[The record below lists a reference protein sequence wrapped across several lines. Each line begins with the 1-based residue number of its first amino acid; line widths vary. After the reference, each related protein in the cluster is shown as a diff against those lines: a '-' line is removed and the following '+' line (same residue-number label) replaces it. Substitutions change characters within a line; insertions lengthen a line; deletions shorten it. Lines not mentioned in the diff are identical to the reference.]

1 MQSLGDFMIGK
12 YHIVIQ
18 DKYVKYE
25 FDVKRKYTVIRGDSA
40 TGKSYL
46 CSAVASDTA
55 RCICDVGLSF
65 LYSTNDDSWKLTL
78 ENVHGRIFFVDETFK
93 YMGTTEFASV
103 IKRSDNYFILV
114 TRDKLSGIPFSVN
127 EIYEL
132 ESSKRYNNMSKPY
145 TETILRPLYSNVVKT
160 DKPSLIVTED
170 SKSGYQ
176 FFSNAL
182 KDVSCISANGKS
194 NVFDTVLSRIS
205 DYSNI
210 YAIVDGA
217 AFGSEID
224 TLFSLAVSVS
234 KCRILILAPESFEY
248 LLLNALP
255 SQFTVR
261 KVYLNR
267 TYDFCDLKHVKEI
280 CPTMETLIEPVESWE
295 QFYTILLKDITS
307 GTDFRYTKSRLNM
320 KYLSIKDAV
329 LKQLPDLKV

>member
-1 MQSLGDFMIGK
+1 MVGK

-46 CSAVASDTA
+46 CSAIASDTA

-65 LYSTNDDSWKLTL
+65 LYSTKDDSWKSTL
-78 ENVHGRIFFVDETFK
+78 KDVHGRIFFVDETFK
-93 YMGTTEFASV
+93 YLGTTEFASAV
-103 IKRSDNYFILV
+103 KHSDNYFV
-114 TRDKLSGIPFSVN
+114 FATRDKLDGIPYSIN

-132 ESSKRYNNMSKPY
+132 ESHKRYNNMSKPY
-145 TETILRPLYSNVVKT
+145 TETTLRPLYRDVVQS
-160 DKPSLIVTED
+160 DEPSLIVTED

-176 FFSNAL
+176 FFSNVF
-182 KDVSCISANGKS
+182 KDVSCIPANGKS
-194 NVFDTVLSRIS
+194 NVFDTVVSNIT

-210 YAIVDGA
+210 YVIVDGA
-217 AFGSEID
+217 AFGSEVAM
-224 TLFSLAVSVS
+224 LFSLAISVS
-234 KCRILILAPESFEY
+234 KCRILIIAPESFEY

-261 KVYLNR
+261 KAYLDR

-280 CPTMETLIEPVESWE
+280 CPTMGTLIEPVESWE
-295 QFYTILLKDITS
+295 QFYTILLKDITF
-307 GTDFRYTKSRLNM
+307 GTDFRYTKSRLNEN
-320 KYLSIKDAV
+320 YLSIKDAV
-329 LKQLPDLKV
+329 LKQLPDLRV